1 MLKIESMHFYK
12 TIFVLLIMFTNS
24 KLFSYE
30 EGIALNGDLE
40 IYYRDYGPK
49 DAEPILLVQGIGGQ
63 LINWPE
69 HLIDFL
75 LDNNFRP
82 IVYDNRDT
90 GLSSRIPSDSFSDA
104 KRDNTIVKNYIR
116 YYLRLPIKS
125 DYTLDDMAVDGISV
139 LNKLDIS
146 EAHILGISMG
156 GMIAQIIVSSH
167 PERTKTFTLISST
180 ASTPSPFNGPTRKV
194 RKLLMNRTKN
204 PNSTVD
210 ERVARSRKIFT
221 EIGYQGIDL
230 NTEEF
235 YNNVSISI
243 ERGGKDDTGFG
254 RQLNAILASQN
265 RLDKVK
271 SISAPTLIIHG
282 LEDPLI
288 KVKNAHKANKLIKGS
303 KLIIIDDMR
312 HLIEPPVFNQF
323 KDDLLE
329 HLEKNK

>member
-1 MLKIESMHFYK
+1 MLKIESMRFYK

-30 EGIALNGDLE
+30 EGIALSGDLE

-49 DAEPILLVQGIGGQ
+49 DGEPILLVQGIGGQ

-69 HLIDFL
+69 HIIDFL
-75 LDNNFRP
+75 LENNFRP

-90 GLSSRIPSDSFSDA
+90 GLSSRIPSDSFYDE
-104 KRDNTIVKNYIR
+104 KRNNTIVRNYIR
-116 YYLRLPIKS
+116 YYLRLPIKA
-125 DYTLDDMAVDGISV
+125 DYTLDDMAIDGISV
-139 LNKLDIS
+139 LDKLNIS
-146 EAHILGISMG
+146 EAHILGVSMG
-156 GMIAQIIVSSH
+156 GMIAQIMVSSY

-194 RKLLMNRTKN
+194 RKLLMDRTKN
-204 PNSTVD
+204 PNSTID
-210 ERVARSRKIFT
+210 ERVTRSRKIFT

-235 YNNVSISI
+235 YNNVSTSI
-243 ERGGKDDTGFG
+243 ERGGNDDTGFG
-254 RQLNAILASQN
+254 RQLNAILGSQN
-265 RLDKVK
+265 RIDKVK

-288 KVKNAHKANKLIKGS
+288 KVKNAYRLNKLINTS

-312 HLIEPPVFNQF
+312 HLIEPPVFDQF
-323 KDDLLE
+323 KEDLLE
-329 HLEKNK
+329 HLKTNK